1 MSAAPED
8 PADCGSSGGGGEEEE
23 EAVDDACCEL
33 ASAAAVEE
41 EDKST
46 PVGGLMIGFLPPVNS
61 RSRWFRLSRPSGGTL
76 RPRTR
81 SGSSGSEGGDGG
93 ASAGGGGGGGE
104 RSSGSDRACVASD
117 ACESQDESSRLGL
130 LERDDSAE
138 ESWDECCDS
147 ALEPQDAALLLNRP
161 LVALLALLLSR
172 ALAAAAAT
180 AWTLGDGTGGG
191 GGGGGSA

>member
-1 MSAAPED
+1 M
-8 PADCGSSGGGGEEEE
+8 
-23 EAVDDACCEL
+23 DDACCEL
-33 ASAAAVEE
+33 ARAAAVEE

-46 PVGGLMIGFLPPVNS
+46 PVGGLMMGFLLAANS
-61 RSRWFRLSRPSGGTL
+61 CSLWFRFSRPSCGGTL

-104 RSSGSDRACVASD
+104 CSSGSDRACVASD

-161 LVALLALLLSR
+161 LVALLVPLLSR
-172 ALAAAAAT
+172 ALAAAAAAAA
-180 AWTLGDGTGGG
+180 AWTLGDGAG
-191 GGGGGSA
+191 GGGGGSGSA